1 MRLCIPAA
9 DDKGLEAKTFA
20 HFGSAPFY
28 AIADTDTDQVEM
40 IENKHHE
47 HGHGGCGQV
56 GRLRSRGID
65 ALVCRDL
72 GRRAYAMLH
81 ELGIDVYT
89 SDRQT
94 VRDVVTEWRAGKL
107 ERPSLDQLCAGH
119 GQGHEHRE
127 RHRQQE

>member
-1 MRLCIPAA
+1 MKLCIPAA

-47 HGHGGCGQV
+47 QGHGGCGQV

-65 ALVCRDL
+65 ALVCRDS
-72 GRRAYAMLH
+72 GDAPTRCSMNWGSTCIPRT
-81 ELGIDVYT
+81 D
-89 SDRQT
+89 
-94 VRDVVTEWRAGKL
+94 
-107 ERPSLDQLCAGH
+107 RPSATWSQSGA
-119 GQGHEHRE
+119 RANSNAP
-127 RHRQQE
+127 R